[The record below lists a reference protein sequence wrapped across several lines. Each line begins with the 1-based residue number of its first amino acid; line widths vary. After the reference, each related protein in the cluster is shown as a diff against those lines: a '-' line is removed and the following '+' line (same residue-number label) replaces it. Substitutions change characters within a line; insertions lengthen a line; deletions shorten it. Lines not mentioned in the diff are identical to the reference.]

1 MNTPLSASDLSR
13 ALDVAFSDA
22 AAAPAGAG

>member
-22 AAAPAGAG
+22 AAAPA